1 MERLSDWEARLSD
14 YLQERREMPF
24 KYGSNDCAHFAAG
37 AVQAITGEDVMAD
50 INSYTSKTGSLKAI
64 KQADADSLEQVID
77 RKFTDL
83 PIGFASTGDL
93 AFYDGSVGV
102 VLGGRAAFVSEDG
115 FALIPR
121 DQWTKAW
128 GVARG

>member
-1 MERLSDWEARLSD
+1 MERLFNWEQRLSD

-24 KYGSNDCAHFAAG
+24 EYGSNDCAHFAAV
-37 AVQAITGEDVMAD
+37 AVEAITGENPMTD
-50 INSYTSKTGSLKAI
+50 IRPYKSLTTSLKAI
-64 KQADADSLEQVID
+64 KEADADSLEQIID
-77 RKFTDL
+77 RKFQDI

-93 AFYDGSVGV
+93 AFHDGSVGV
-102 VLGGRAAFVSEDG
+102 VLSGRAAFVSEDG

-121 DQWTKAW
+121 HEWSKAW

>member
-1 MERLSDWEARLSD
+1 MERLSDWEARLSE

-37 AVQAITGEDVMAD
+37 AVKAVTGEDVMSD
-50 INSYTSKTGSLKAI
+50 IKSYTTKAGSLRAI
-64 KQADADSLEQVID
+64 KEAGADSLEQIID
-77 RKFTDL
+77 RKFEAL

-93 AFYDGSVGV
+93 ALYDGSVGV
-102 VLGGRAAFVSEDG
+102 VLSGKAAFVSEDG
-115 FALIPR
+115 FALVPR
-121 DQWTKAW
+121 DQWTQAW